1 MKCLSSTQQG
11 GQQQLREYCLC
22 GNTCDVITATRPVI
36 IKAGVR
42 LKRFIHESIFMG
54 SVEGRWCLFTTET
67 FSSESSHNP
76 SPFKYYKKTQVF
88 PKIFTQPHISNYVEN
103 QILTQ
108 A

>member
-11 GQQQLREYCLC
+11 GQQRLREYCLC
-22 GNTCDVITATRPVI
+22 GNTRDVITATRPVI

-42 LKRFIHESIFMG
+42 LKRESIFMDH
-54 SVEGRWCLFTTET
+54 SVEGRWCLFKTET